1 MALNQQR
8 LEDKINNIID
18 QCRLD
23 QGDGQSAKT
32 KFSQLLAKAIVE
44 EIKEL
49 EIDYSSGLI
58 APNGV
63 VTGKI
68 NATIK

>member
-1 MALNQQR
+1 MALNTKR

-23 QGDGQSAKT
+23 EDTGKNAKT
-32 KFSQLLAKAIVE
+32 KFAQLLAKAIVE

-49 EIDYSSGLI
+49 EIDYSSGLN